1 MNTSNTKTTLFL
13 IPGGSELQLP
23 ENANR
28 FKTTLQTTVKE
39 RTAEII
45 MLADTVL
52 IPEEVVQSRG
62 KYKNV
67 LLLESSSIVTAE
79 DAWAAALDT
88 LEGHLPV
95 VYSAGFD
102 YQVIAMEF
110 VKVSYEDF
118 ERVAKFT

>member
-1 MNTSNTKTTLFL
+1 MNTSDTKTTLFL

-28 FKTTLQTTVKE
+28 FKTILQTAIKE

-45 MLADTVL
+45 MLANTVL

-67 LLLESSSIVTAE
+67 LLIESDSIVTTE
-79 DAWAAALDT
+79 DAWAAANYT

>member
-1 MNTSNTKTTLFL
+1 MNTQDTKTTLFL

-28 FKTTLQTTVKE
+28 FKTILQTAINE

-67 LLLESSSIVTAE
+67 LLLDSDSIVTAE
-79 DAWAAALDT
+79 DAWAAALHT

-95 VYSAGFD
+95 IYSAGFD

-110 VKVSYEDF
+110 VKVSYEDV
-118 ERVAKFT
+118 ERLAKFT